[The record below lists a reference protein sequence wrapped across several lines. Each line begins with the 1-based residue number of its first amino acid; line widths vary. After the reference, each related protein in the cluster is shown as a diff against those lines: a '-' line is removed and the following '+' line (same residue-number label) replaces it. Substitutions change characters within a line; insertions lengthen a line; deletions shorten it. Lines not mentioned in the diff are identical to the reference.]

1 MKNSADLAGQGEVS
15 WRREPCWG
23 LSPLGLSNYG
33 SQDALRLCT
42 EKEIVG
48 ARAGL
53 GTSHRLRVK
62 AAELEALSQHLSGSI
77 SRVKADVFRKK
88 DE

>member
-23 LSPLGLSNYG
+23 LSPLGLSNY
-33 SQDALRLCT
+33 ALRLCT

-53 GTSHRLRVK
+53 GTSDRLRVK
-62 AAELEALSQHLSGSI
+62 AAELEPLSQHLSGSI
-77 SRVKADVFRKK
+77 SRVNADVFRKK